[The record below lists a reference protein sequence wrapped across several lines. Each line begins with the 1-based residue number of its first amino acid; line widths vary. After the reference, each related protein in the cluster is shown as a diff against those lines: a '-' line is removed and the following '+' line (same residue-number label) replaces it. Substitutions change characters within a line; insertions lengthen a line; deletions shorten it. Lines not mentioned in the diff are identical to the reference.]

1 MLLYYQLGEA
11 LIFIRESVE
20 LTCKGTLQPVKN
32 RHLLLPLQQD
42 KRVNSRRNTGKQ
54 ACRIVVPNKQQGRGI
69 NVLQALYI
77 IYITPLLLLYRYLE
91 NVQCM

>member
-32 RHLLLPLQQD
+32 RRLLLPLQQD

-54 ACRIVVPNKQQGRGI
+54 ACRIVVPISSRAG
-69 NVLQALYI
+69 VLTYCRHYI
-77 IYITPLLLLYRYLE
+77 LFI
-91 NVQCM
+91 